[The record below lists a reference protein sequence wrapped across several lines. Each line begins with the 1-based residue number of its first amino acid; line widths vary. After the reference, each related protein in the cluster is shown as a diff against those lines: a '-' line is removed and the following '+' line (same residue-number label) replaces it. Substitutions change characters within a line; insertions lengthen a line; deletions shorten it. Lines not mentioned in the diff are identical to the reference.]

1 MNIRSLRKRKELTRN
16 EILFL
21 FILYIVFVLFSFH
34 TIKDLKEEKFQ
45 DEKRL
50 EITGYFKEI
59 RSAYKDMMMIT
70 LTNGDQYAIAS
81 AMYHSRTPAFQLDEF
96 VHEVKYGDKLCL
108 VVLENSKGKNSFIY
122 QLECNGKIYLSYS
135 EAMNALQRNNERG
148 VLVFIFMDV
157 IIIIY
162 LVIESVRYIGKK
174 KKGDRVGAAKYFD
187 EFGEGAGAV
196 KASVS
201 GKVLKVC
208 ISQNQVI
215 IKGEVLL
222 IIESAK
228 MQIPAISPVE
238 GIIKDIYVNAGDK
251 VQKNDRIILIG
262 LGVSNIKE
270 SHRVT
275 PPVQS

>member
-1 MNIRSLRKRKELTRN
+1 MFRILLLSGNEEVGMYKRSLRKRKELTRN
-16 EILFL
+16 EIIILFV
-21 FILYIVFVLFSFH
+21 LYIIYIPFSIYF
-34 TIKDLKEEKFQ
+34 INDFKEEKFQ

-70 LTNGDQYAIAS
+70 LTNGNQYAIDS
-81 AMYHSRTPAFQLDEF
+81 VMYHSETLAFQLDEF

-122 QLECNGKIYLSYS
+122 QLECNGKVYLSYS
-135 EAMNALQRNNERG
+135 EAMNAIQRNNEGG
-148 VLVFIFMDV
+148 VLAFIIMDV
-157 IIIIY
+157 IIGIF

-174 KKGDRVGAAKYFD
+174 KKGDSVGAAKYFD
-187 EFGEGAGAV
+187 EFGEGAGVV

-215 IKGEVLL
+215 KKGEVLL
-222 IIESAK
+222 IIESAQ
-228 MQIPAISPVE
+228 MQIPVISPVE
-238 GIIKDIYVNAGDK
+238 GIIKDIYVNTGDK
-251 VQKNDRIILIG
+251 VQKNDRIILICK
-262 LGVSNIKE
+262 N
-270 SHRVT
+270 
-275 PPVQS
+275 